1 MYKPNAMLYIIF
13 LIYAFMCPFMRNID
27 GYGCDNSV
35 MDVTIDLNMKNS
47 ALKTEKCFKILRNRM
62 VI

>member
-1 MYKPNAMLYIIF
+1 
-13 LIYAFMCPFMRNID
+13 MCPFMRNID

-47 ALKTEKCFKILRNRM
+47 ALKTEKCFKILRLRM